1 MSNQF
6 INLCSVQ
13 VLNKAWQI
21 VKSKGAAGGID
32 GITIADF
39 AKVKHREI
47 QSLSQELKTGKWK
60 PQPYLEIEVAKKKD
74 PNEKRKLG
82 MTSIRDKIV
91 QHALKIIIEPRCEK
105 LFVGNSYAYRPQKGA
120 LKAIRR
126 TVSECHKAERQWALR
141 IDIDN
146 FFDRIDHEILQKR
159 LLGIGTDPELTRLVM
174 LCVKMGKI
182 KQDTGEWIPCEIGV
196 PQGAILS
203 PVLSNLYLHSFDQF
217 ALNLGNPYIRYAD
230 DILFLSNTQAQADEI
245 LNKATSYLKEKLLL
259 SLNTPTIS
267 PLSIGFDFLGVMI
280 KDAIV
285 SVSESKQKELNERI
299 MTLDFNEEG
308 FSRKSQKT
316 WDGLS
321 NYYAKLLPQA
331 NLEKMDECLVKR
343 ITLLI
348 KEHTSLFS
356 SKSNLCFALKTFNFL
371 SFNYNE
377 ISDQLIAD
385 FIELYTSIKLEDKQ
399 KDNSEQNRILINQR
413 KREYRKMEAEASGL
427 LVTKPGC
434 FIGMTSRG
442 VSIKDKGKLISNHQ
456 TGNLNNIIIIGN
468 GISLSSNLIS
478 YCMKNKIPVDFFDQ
492 QGTHTGSLLAPKYIE
507 STLWN
512 AQSLLSIEQRHA
524 FALAIILGKVKN
536 QFGMLKYYHKY
547 HKNHFPHLFGKMETM
562 EANVK
567 KFMDFKKQCV
577 LNNKDFM
584 QQLIG
589 YESQI
594 AISYWD
600 YIRALLAD
608 DEIGFAQREHK
619 GAQDLFNCM
628 LNYGYAILYA
638 KVWQALLG
646 AKLNPFDS
654 FIHVRRDNKPT
665 LVYDMV
671 EIFRSQVVDRVAISL
686 VQKGYELKMKDQLL
700 TDETRNLLV
709 KSIMERLA
717 RYEKYQG
724 VETKMEIIIQKQAML
739 LASAITGKNKFKS
752 YIAKW

>member
-1 MSNQF
+1 MSYQLNK
-6 INLCSVQ
+6 LYSVQ

-21 VKSKGAAGGID
+21 VKSKGSTGGID
-32 GITIADF
+32 GMTIDDF
-39 AKVKHREI
+39 SKVKNKEI
-47 QSLSQELKTGKWK
+47 QSLSHELKSGKWK

-74 PNEKRKLG
+74 PNEMRKLG

-105 LFVGNSYAYRPQKGA
+105 IFVGNSYAYRPNKGA
-120 LKAIRR
+120 LKTIRR
-126 TVSECHKAERQWALR
+126 TVWESHKTERQWALR
-141 IDIDN
+141 VDIDN

-159 LLGIGTDPELTRLVM
+159 LLGIGLDPEIVRLIM

-182 KQDTGEWIPCEIGV
+182 KQDTGEWVPCEIGV

-217 ALNLGNPYIRYAD
+217 ALSIGYAYIRYAD
-230 DILFLSNTQAQADEI
+230 DILFLTDTKEQVENV
-245 LNKATSYLKEKLLL
+245 LNKVTSYLKEKLLL
-259 SLNTPTIS
+259 SLNTPIIS
-267 PLSIGFDFLGVMI
+267 PLSIGFDFLGVTV
-280 KDAIV
+280 KDSIV

-343 ITLLI
+343 ITSLI
-348 KEHTSLFS
+348 KEHIFS
-356 SKSNLCFALKTFNFL
+356 SKSGLCYALKTFSFL

-385 FIELYTSIKLEDKQ
+385 FLELYTAIKQSEKQ
-399 KDNSEQNRILINQR
+399 ENSSERNRILINQR
-413 KREYRKMEAEASGL
+413 KHEYRKLEAEASGL

-434 FIGMTSRG
+434 YIGLTSRG
-442 VSIKDKGKLISNHQ
+442 VSIKKNGKLIGYNQ
-456 TGNLNNIIIIGN
+456 AGNLTNIIIIGN
-468 GISLSSNLIS
+468 GISLSSNLIG
-478 YCMKNKIPVDFFDQ
+478 YCMNKKIPVDFFDQ
-492 QGTHTGSLLAPKYIE
+492 QGTHIGSLLAPKYIE

-512 AQSLLSIEQRHA
+512 VQSLLNTEQRHS
-524 FALAIILGKVKN
+524 FALAIILGKIKN
-536 QFGMLKYYHKY
+536 QLGMLKYYHKY
-547 HKNHFPHLFGKMETM
+547 HKNHFPHLCEKMETM
-562 EANVK
+562 ETNVDR
-567 KFMDFKKQCV
+567 FMDFKKQCD
-577 LNNKDFM
+577 LKDHDFIH
-584 QQLIG
+584 QLMG
-589 YESQI
+589 HESQV

-608 DEIGFAQREHK
+608 DEVGFENREHK
-619 GAQDLFNCM
+619 GAHDLFNCM

-638 KVWQALLG
+638 RVWQALLG

-654 FIHVRRDNKPT
+654 FIHARRDSKPT

-700 TDETRNLLV
+700 TDDTRNLLV

-724 VETKMEIIIQKQAML
+724 VETKMETIIQKQASLM
-739 LASAITGKNKFKS
+739 ASAITGKNKFKP
-752 YIAKW
+752 YVAKW

>member
-1 MSNQF
+1 MSYQF

-21 VKSKGAAGGID
+21 VKSKGSAGGID
-32 GITIADF
+32 GMTINDF
-39 AKVKHREI
+39 SKVKQKEI
-47 QSLSQELKTGKWK
+47 LSLSQELKSGKWK
-60 PQPYLEIEVAKKKD
+60 PQPYLEIEVAKKKN
-74 PNEKRKLG
+74 PHEMRKIG

-91 QHALKIIIEPRCEK
+91 QHALKSIIEPRCEK
-105 LFVGNSYAYRPQKGA
+105 LFVGNSYAYRAQKGA

-126 TVSECHKAERQWALR
+126 TLAECHKTNRQWAIR
-141 IDIDN
+141 VDIDN

-159 LLGIGTDPELTRLVM
+159 LLGIGIDSELVRLIM

-182 KQDTGEWIPCEIGV
+182 KKDTGEWVPCELGV
-196 PQGAILS
+196 PQGAVLS

-217 ALNLGNPYIRYAD
+217 ALSLGYPYIRYAD
-230 DILFLSNTQAQADEI
+230 DILFLSDTQEQANEI
-245 LNKATSYLKEKLLL
+245 IERVTSYLGEKLIL
-259 SLNTPTIS
+259 SLNAPIIS
-267 PLSIGFDFLGVMI
+267 PLSTGFDFLGVTI

-285 SVSESKQKELNERI
+285 SVSESKQKELNGRI
-299 MTLDFNEEG
+299 MTLDFCNDG
-308 FSRKSQKT
+308 FSPKSQKT
-316 WDGLS
+316 WDGLA

-343 ITLLI
+343 IAFII

-356 SKSNLCFALKTFNFL
+356 SKSSLGYALKTFNFL

-377 ISDQLIAD
+377 ISDQLIND
-385 FIELYTSIKLEDKQ
+385 FLELYSSVKHLDKQ
-399 KDNSEQNRILINQR
+399 EENSEHNRMLINQR
-413 KREYRKMEAEASGL
+413 KREYRKIEAEASGL

-434 FIGMTSRG
+434 FIGLTSRG
-442 VSIKDKGKLISNHQ
+442 ISIKEKGKLISSHQ
-456 TGNLNNIIIIGN
+456 IGNLTNIIILGN
-468 GISLSSNLIS
+468 GISLSSNLVS

-492 QGTHTGSLLAPKYIE
+492 QGTHIGSLLSPKYME

-512 AQSLLSIEQRHA
+512 AQSFLNMEQRHTL
-524 FALAIILGKVKN
+524 ALAVIIGKVKN
-536 QFGMLKYYHKY
+536 QLGLLKYYHKY
-547 HKNHFPHLFGKMETM
+547 HKNHFPHLLEKMETM
-562 EANVK
+562 EANVD
-567 KFMDFKKQCV
+567 KFLEFKKQGDISEQ
-577 LNNKDFM
+577 DFM
-584 QQLIG
+584 KQLIG
-589 YESQI
+589 HESQI

-608 DEIGFAQREHK
+608 DEIEFEHREHK
-619 GAQDLFNCM
+619 GAHDLFNCM
-628 LNYGYAILYA
+628 LNYGYAILYS

-654 FIHVRRDNKPT
+654 FIHVRRDGKPT

-671 EIFRSQVVDRVAISL
+671 EIFRSQVVDRVVISL
-686 VQKGYELKMKDQLL
+686 IQKGFELEMKDQLL
-700 TDETRNLLV
+700 TDDTRNLLI

-724 VETKMEIIIQKQAML
+724 AETKMEIIIQKQASL
-739 LASAITGKNKFKS
+739 LASAVMGKNKFKS